1 MTAEVEDLQC
11 KISSAKQ
18 QASRERFSTWQGS
31 PYKRITKDLGRR
43 QEEEED
49 GGVSGREYADQSPQV
64 TYVEHT
70 LTRTVEYE
78 TFEMG
83 TSANSTNRGVP
94 WYRKSRMARSPVT
107 RESFRTGLE
116 LLSESQDKDSSV

>member
-1 MTAEVEDLQC
+1 MAEVEELQC
-11 KISSAKQ
+11 KISTAKQ
-18 QASRERFSTWQGS
+18 QASRDRLSTWQVS
-31 PYKRITKDLGRR
+31 PYKRTTNDFGRR
-43 QEEEED
+43 QEEEEV
-49 GGVSGREYADQSPQV
+49 VSGWEYGDQSPQV

-83 TSANSTNRGVP
+83 TSANSTGRGVP
-94 WYRKSRMARSPVT
+94 WYRKSRVARSPMT